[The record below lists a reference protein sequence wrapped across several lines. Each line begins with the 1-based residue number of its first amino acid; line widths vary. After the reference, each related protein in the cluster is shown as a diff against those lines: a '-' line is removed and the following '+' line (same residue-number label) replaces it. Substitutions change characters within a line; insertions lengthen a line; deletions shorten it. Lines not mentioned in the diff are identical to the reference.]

1 VQVARNR
8 EMGTT
13 DKRFRDA
20 LRDLILAEGENVT
33 LNGNVDYPRFV
44 ERLGGVSYETLRKAL
59 AGERKP
65 SASLME
71 AVASALGISPEYFV
85 EYRLA
90 NALRSFDVGEV
101 GWDEAVKNLHEWAQV
116 HTNNARKRSA
126 S

>member
-1 VQVARNR
+1 VARNR
-8 EMGTT
+8 ETVTT

-71 AVASALGISPEYFV
+71 TVASALGISPEYFV

-101 GWDEAVKNLHEWAQV
+101 GWDQAVKNLHAWAQV
-116 HTNNARKRSA
+116 HTTNSARKRSEP
-126 S
+126 